1 MAAVGRGTP
10 VGQSELHD
18 KLAVLRATAEQ
29 SPLPYLQ
36 TMALVAMADVSSG
49 RHTPAQN
56 HCCGPVLTPALVLHA
71 EAAHEHCAACWG
83 CL

>member
-1 MAAVGRGTP
+1 MAAAGSCIP
-10 VGQSELHD
+10 VGKRALHG

-29 SPLPYLQ
+29 SPLPLLQ

-56 HCCGPVLTPALVLHA
+56 HCCAPILPPATTLRAGVA
-71 EAAHEHCAACWG
+71 QNS
-83 CL
+83 